1 MKKEQGMEY
10 NLEIGDWVRLKD
22 EEDSF
27 HIISIANSS
36 GFIKVEDISGH
47 AFVTEQSLVT
57 KKLTNEE
64 IYGFESTTAD
74 EFNEDPPVISI
85 FTKDNGILDG
95 NPNKSNYSHFGD
107 VEEDKK

>member
-10 NLEIGDWVRLKD
+10 NLEIDDWVKLKD

-27 HIISIANSS
+27 HIVSIANSS

-47 AFVTEQSLVT
+47 TFVTEQSSII

-64 IYGFESTTAD
+64 IYGFEPTTAD
-74 EFNEDPPVISI
+74 EFNEEII
-85 FTKDNGILDG
+85 TYG
-95 NPNKSNYSHFGD
+95 
-107 VEEDKK
+107 DKKLKDYGPPYGPHNPTGNEGEIK

>member
-1 MKKEQGMEY
+1 MDYKFDVD
-10 NLEIGDWVRLKD
+10 DWVKLKD

-27 HIISIANSS
+27 HIISVANSS
-36 GFIKVEDISGH
+36 GFIRVEDISGH
-47 AFVTEQSLVT
+47 TFVIEQSSVV

-107 VEEDKK
+107 DEEDKK

>member
-1 MKKEQGMEY
+1 MKKEQGMESS
-10 NLEIGDWVRLKD
+10 LEIGDWIKLKD

-47 AFVTEQSLVT
+47 TFVTEQSSII

-64 IYGFESTTAD
+64 IYGFEPTTAD
-74 EFNEDPPVISI
+74 EFNEEII
-85 FTKDNGILDG
+85 TYG
-95 NPNKSNYSHFGD
+95 
-107 VEEDKK
+107 DKKLKDYGPPYGPHNPTGNEGEIK